1 MNNYLSLT
9 KVFLKALSMSKV
21 TGKKKIIFYFFLAS
35 VLFLIFIPFILFC
48 GVFVYGMTNS
58 LKEVGYG
65 MIGFELMGFL
75 ISIFTFVFSFNV
87 ILNQLYFSDDI
98 ECLLPLPIRPVMI
111 VASKFTSCFVA
122 ENIMQFL
129 LVLVSVF
136 GYSLAMQLP
145 LANLLFSLIGI
156 ITLPII
162 PMIYCSIISLL
173 LMSFTKFIR
182 NKETIRKIGVF
193 FVLLILIL
201 FGVGMSYLQQFNF
214 ETYVESFA
222 LGNHKFLE
230 AMRVVFPHISLFV
243 KSFTNMDII
252 AFLEYV
258 LINIVF
264 IFGFLG
270 LAHFLYLDSVIEL
283 SSKDTKPSGDSL
295 KLLENTHSRSVFV
308 SYFSKELKVLFRS
321 PAFFINCILINFIW
335 PVFAYV
341 IYKVTLSDYS
351 LSKIRIL
358 ISDGNVKVSLFIFLV
373 VAGVSILLPALNS
386 IAASSFSREGKHF
399 SFLKYIPV
407 RYRIQWRVKV
417 LVSFII
423 SFIGVNVFTTIFYL
437 FMNIPILFGI
447 ELYFISFFCILLVS
461 ILGVYV
467 DSIQP
472 KLIWDDE
479 ANSLRENYNTFML
492 MGFALLFFGLICGGG
507 YYLYTRGIMLPNI
520 IILSMIILVCLT
532 LFIWNI
538 SVLSIPNNIIEQEEA

>member
-21 TGKKKIIFYFFLAS
+21 TGKKRFIFYFFLS
-35 VLFLIFIPFILFC
+35 TVLFLIFIPFILFC
-48 GVFVYGMTNS
+48 GLFVYGMTSS

-136 GYSLAMQLP
+136 SYSLAMGLP
-145 LANLLFSLIGI
+145 LPNLLFSLIGI
-156 ITLPII
+156 VTLPII
-162 PMIYCSIISLL
+162 PMVYCSIISLL
-173 LMSFTKFIR
+173 LMSFTKFIK
-182 NKETIRKIGVF
+182 NKETIRKIGIA
-193 FVLLILIL
+193 FVLLILVL
-201 FGVGMSYLQQFNF
+201 FGVSISTLRQFNF

-222 LGNHKFLE
+222 LGNHRFLE
-230 AMRVVFPHISLFV
+230 VMRVIFPHITLFV
-243 KSFTNMDII
+243 KSFTNIDII
-252 AFLEYV
+252 SFIGYILV
-258 LINIVF
+258 NIVALG
-264 IFGFLG
+264 IFFL
-270 LAHFLYLDSVIEL
+270 LAHYLYLDSVIEL
-283 SSKDTKPSGDSL
+283 SSKDTKPSGNTL
-295 KLLENTHSRSVFV
+295 KLLEKSHAKSVFA
-308 SYFSKELKVLFRS
+308 SYFSKELKILFRS

-335 PVFAYV
+335 PVFVYV
-341 IYKVTLSDYS
+341 MYKVTLSAYS
-351 LSKIRIL
+351 FEKIKIL
-358 ISDGNVKVSLFIFLV
+358 VQDGNVKVSLFILLTV
-373 VAGVSILLPALNS
+373 IGVSILLPALNS

-417 LVSFII
+417 LVSFMI
-423 SFIGVNVFTTIFYL
+423 SFIGVNLFTTVFYML
-437 FMNIPILFGI
+437 LNIPILFGI
-447 ELYFISFFCILLVS
+447 ELYFVSIFCILLVS
-461 ILGVYV
+461 ILGVFV

-492 MGFALLFFGLICGGG
+492 MGFALLFFSLLCGGG
-507 YYLYTRGIMLPNI
+507 YFLYTKGILLSNI
-520 IILSMIILVCLT
+520 IILDIIILVCLT

>member
-21 TGKKKIIFYFFLAS
+21 NGKKKIIFYFFLLS

-48 GVFVYGMTNS
+48 GVFVYGMTNA

-65 MIGFELMGFL
+65 TIGFELMGFL

-98 ECLLPLPIRPVMI
+98 ECLLPLPIKPVMI

-145 LANLLFSLIGI
+145 LPNLLFSLIGI
-156 ITLPII
+156 VTLPII
-162 PMIYCSIISLL
+162 PMVYCSIISLFI
-173 LMSFTKFIR
+173 MSFTKFIK
-182 NKETIRKIGVF
+182 NKETIRKIGIF
-193 FVLLILIL
+193 FVLLILLL
-201 FGVGMSYLQQFNF
+201 FGVGMSTLQQFNF
-214 ETYVESFA
+214 DTYVESFA

-230 AMRVVFPHISLFV
+230 VMRVIFPHISLFV
-243 KSFTNMDII
+243 KSFTNMDVI
-252 AFLEYV
+252 ASIEYV
-258 LINIVF
+258 LVNVVALGVF
-264 IFGFLG
+264 FG

-283 SSKDTKPSGDSL
+283 SSKDTKPSGDTL
-295 KLLENTHSRSVFV
+295 KLIENSHSKSIFT
-308 SYFSKELKVLFRS
+308 SYFTKELKILFRS

-351 LSKIRIL
+351 LAKMRIL
-358 ISDGNVKVSLFIFLV
+358 VSDGNVKVSLFILLTV
-373 VAGVSILLPALNS
+373 IGVSILLPALNS

-417 LVSFII
+417 LVPFMI
-423 SFIGVNVFTTIFYL
+423 SFIGVNIFTTIFYML
-437 FMNIPILFGI
+437 LNIPILFGI
-447 ELYFISFFCILLVS
+447 ELYFISFFCILLVC

-492 MGFALLFFGLICGGG
+492 MGFALLLFGLLCGGG
-507 YYLYTRGIMLPNI
+507 YFLYTKGILLSNI
-520 IILSMIILVCLT
+520 IVLNIIILVCLT

-538 SVLSIPNNIIEQEEA
+538 SVVSIPNNIIEQEEA

>member
-21 TGKKKIIFYFFLAS
+21 TGKKKIIFYFFLVS

-48 GVFVYGMTNS
+48 GVFVYGMTSS

-258 LINIVF
+258 LINIV
-264 IFGFLG
+264 
-270 LAHFLYLDSVIEL
+270 
-283 SSKDTKPSGDSL
+283 KSL
-295 KLLENTHSRSVFV
+295 KRT
-308 SYFSKELKVLFRS
+308 
-321 PAFFINCILINFIW
+321 
-335 PVFAYV
+335 
-341 IYKVTLSDYS
+341 
-351 LSKIRIL
+351 
-358 ISDGNVKVSLFIFLV
+358 
-373 VAGVSILLPALNS
+373 
-386 IAASSFSREGKHF
+386 
-399 SFLKYIPV
+399 
-407 RYRIQWRVKV
+407 
-417 LVSFII
+417 
-423 SFIGVNVFTTIFYL
+423 
-437 FMNIPILFGI
+437 
-447 ELYFISFFCILLVS
+447 
-461 ILGVYV
+461 
-467 DSIQP
+467 
-472 KLIWDDE
+472 
-479 ANSLRENYNTFML
+479 
-492 MGFALLFFGLICGGG
+492 
-507 YYLYTRGIMLPNI
+507 
-520 IILSMIILVCLT
+520 
-532 LFIWNI
+532 
-538 SVLSIPNNIIEQEEA
+538 